1 MFKCMEIQP
10 EESHLASADNVS
22 TSVLQSSPKKSV
34 KLHDV
39 GMSAIEKRL
48 LIILIR
54 QVLF

>member
-48 LIILIR
+48 LM
-54 QVLF
+54 